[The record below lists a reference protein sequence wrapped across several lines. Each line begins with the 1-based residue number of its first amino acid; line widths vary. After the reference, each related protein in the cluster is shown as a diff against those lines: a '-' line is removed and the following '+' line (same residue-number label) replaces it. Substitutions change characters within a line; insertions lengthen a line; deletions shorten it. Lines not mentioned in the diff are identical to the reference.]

1 MDVGSLL
8 PADPDCRHNVRAKC
22 MPQALGLE
30 GSTHGP
36 PVKSLNPVGGV
47 TDINLCGDLIR
58 WQVIHP
64 AQQKASP
71 VAADESEDARGAP
84 DFNEWPVW
92 NDVTHQKMWVEWIRR
107 AYEAGL

>member
-1 MDVGSLL
+1 MD
-8 PADPDCRHNVRAKC
+8 R
-22 MPQALGLE
+22 
-30 GSTHGP
+30 

-47 TDINLCGDLIR
+47 SDINLCGDLIR
-58 WQVIHP
+58 WQVIHQ

-71 VAADESEDARGAP
+71 VAADESDDARGAP

-107 AYEAGL
+107 AYEGGLRVMVALAVNNKTLADMTAGPGDKPTDDRA